1 MKLDLLY
8 EFQPKIRPWAKPHP
22 YGQRDAE
29 QRTYDEAIAEI
40 QYADKLGFNT
50 VWVVEHHFR
59 DGRSASP
66 CSEAILGGL
75 ALSTEQIKLGF
86 GVTLMPFGFIH
97 PARVAEKVATVDV
110 LSHGRVEWGT
120 GRSTPMEQTAFGVP
134 ADDRSRAQWREA
146 VEIVVRM
153 WEQERFSWNSE
164 NLVFPERVQTPKP
177 FQDPHPACWQAAASE
192 TSAVSAGE
200 LGLGLLSFA
209 LLQPVEKMADHIR
222 AYRTAQAMARPED
235 MLTRVKNDR
244 VGVYTL
250 VHLYEDP
257 DEAAAYGLWE
267 SVNWWY
273 KHLAEFTL
281 EWELPH
287 LSPEEQEKVFPL
299 LQPVIRGEVPVEHY
313 EKEDMIVVGT
323 PDECLRKILRYE
335 SVGVDELLCYVQFGD
350 LPHEKVMRTLEL
362 LAKEVMPKLEDRGHR
377 VQATATV

>member
-8 EFQPKIRPWAKPHP
+8 EFQPKVRPWSKPHP

-40 QYADKLGFNT
+40 HYADKLGFNT

-134 ADDRSRAQWREA
+134 PDDRSRAQWREA

-153 WEQERFSWNSE
+153 WEEERFSWNSE

-177 FQDPHPACWQAAASE
+177 FQDPHPPCWQAAASE

-235 MLTRVKNDR
+235 RLTRVRNDR

-250 VHLYEDP
+250 VHVYEDAE
-257 DEAAAYGLWE
+257 EAAGYGLWE

-287 LSPEEQEKVFPL
+287 LSEEEQNRVFPL

-313 EKEDMIVVGT
+313 QKEDMIVVGT
-323 PDECLRKILRYE
+323 PEECLQKILRYE

-350 LPHEKVMRTLEL
+350 LPHDKVMRTLEL
-362 LAKEVMPKLEDRGHR
+362 LAKEVMPKLEERGHR